1 MNCGCKKKKKIIK
14 VIQEDCLE
22 AKLVTFRQAR
32 AIEMLS
38 GCLKNNGLFAEST
51 RREALQIHMT
61 FLFSLSWRYGMVMV
75 GQ

>member
-1 MNCGCKKKKKIIK
+1 M
-14 VIQEDCLE
+14 E

-32 AIEMLS
+32 AIEILS
-38 GCLKNNGLFAEST
+38 GCLKNNGLFAESA

-61 FLFSLSWRYGMVMV
+61 LLFSLSWRCGVVMA